1 MKLKNYWRFLAVFL
15 FLLVSLLILEQTKTL
30 ARKDNWPVML
40 NASRRMEVAMAAVR
54 EEKLNRGYKISPID
68 DPNQTGMIGEPYTEI
83 TTTLGN
89 LEAKRSTANPNTAA
103 MVVDML
109 TQCGAEKGD
118 TVAVNLSSSFPCLN
132 LAVLCALDAMEL
144 KGIVINSVGASTY
157 GANLP
162 DFTYLDMEH
171 FLVERQYLSNHSTFF
186 SLGGQDDIGR
196 EMPEETKK
204 AIVSRLSGFGYK
216 FLYYEDLDE
225 NIAVRQSIYE
235 AGAEPACFINAG
247 GNLMGFGG
255 GTEMVSA
262 ANGIILPGK
271 SPVKG
276 HGLIPLFLNR
286 GVPVIHLLNMKGLLP
301 AYGLPFDPSPI
312 PATGEGGV
320 YDTWQYHLP
329 LAVGLLL
336 TGLVL
341 LIWAAKKYPH
351 RKIPL

>member
-30 ARKDNWPVML
+30 VRKDNWPVML

-144 KGIVINSVGASTY
+144 KGIQLCRGFHLWRQSPGFHISGHGAFSCGAPISVKPQH
-157 GANLP
+157 L
-162 DFTYLDMEH
+162 
-171 FLVERQYLSNHSTFF
+171 FF
-186 SLGGQDDIGR
+186 SGG
-196 EMPEETKK
+196 
-204 AIVSRLSGFGYK
+204 
-216 FLYYEDLDE
+216 
-225 NIAVRQSIYE
+225 
-235 AGAEPACFINAG
+235 
-247 GNLMGFGG
+247 
-255 GTEMVSA
+255 
-262 ANGIILPGK
+262 PG
-271 SPVKG
+271 
-276 HGLIPLFLNR
+276 
-286 GVPVIHLLNMKGLLP
+286 
-301 AYGLPFDPSPI
+301 
-312 PATGEGGV
+312 
-320 YDTWQYHLP
+320 
-329 LAVGLLL
+329 
-336 TGLVL
+336 
-341 LIWAAKKYPH
+341 
-351 RKIPL
+351 

>member
-132 LAVLCALDAMEL
+132 LAVLCALDAM
-144 KGIVINSVGASTY
+144 
-157 GANLP
+157 
-162 DFTYLDMEH
+162 
-171 FLVERQYLSNHSTFF
+171 LS
-186 SLGGQDDIGR
+186 
-196 EMPEETKK
+196 
-204 AIVSRLSGFGYK
+204 
-216 FLYYEDLDE
+216 
-225 NIAVRQSIYE
+225 
-235 AGAEPACFINAG
+235 
-247 GNLMGFGG
+247 
-255 GTEMVSA
+255 
-262 ANGIILPGK
+262 
-271 SPVKG
+271 
-276 HGLIPLFLNR
+276 LIH
-286 GVPVIHLLNMKGLLP
+286 I
-301 AYGLPFDPSPI
+301 
-312 PATGEGGV
+312 
-320 YDTWQYHLP
+320 
-329 LAVGLLL
+329 
-336 TGLVL
+336 
-341 LIWAAKKYPH
+341 
-351 RKIPL
+351 

>member
-40 NASRRMEVAMAAVR
+40 NASRRMEVAMEAVR
-54 EEKLNRGYKISPID
+54 EEKLNRCYKISPID

-186 SLGGQDDIGR
+186 SLGARMISERKCRRKQKSNRIQ
-196 EMPEETKK
+196 TF
-204 AIVSRLSGFGYK
+204 RLR
-216 FLYYEDLDE
+216 
-225 NIAVRQSIYE
+225 I
-235 AGAEPACFINAG
+235 
-247 GNLMGFGG
+247 
-255 GTEMVSA
+255 
-262 ANGIILPGK
+262 
-271 SPVKG
+271 
-276 HGLIPLFLNR
+276 
-286 GVPVIHLLNMKGLLP
+286 
-301 AYGLPFDPSPI
+301 
-312 PATGEGGV
+312 
-320 YDTWQYHLP
+320 
-329 LAVGLLL
+329 
-336 TGLVL
+336 
-341 LIWAAKKYPH
+341 
-351 RKIPL
+351 